1 MSTQDNR
8 DTKDRILDAAEHLFA
23 DHGFGATSMR
33 AITSE
38 AGVNLAAVNYHF
50 GTKEALIEAVFSR
63 RLGPLNRERLEAL
76 DRVDAMPAGDQTAE
90 RVIEAFVG
98 PAFRMRMRPEFGGE
112 TFMRLLGQTLGQ
124 PRGTVR
130 DIFRHQFDEIIRRF
144 TATLGRVRP
153 ELASEEILWRFLFM
167 IGSMAHV
174 MSMGDEVF
182 AMCGRCGSSH
192 DMETVVGRLV
202 PFLAAGLR
210 SPAPDGIE
218 P

>member
-1 MSTQDNR
+1 MRAHDQR
-8 DTKDRILDAAEHLFA
+8 DTKDRILDAAERLFA

-33 AITSE
+33 AITSDAE
-38 AGVNLAAVNYHF
+38 VNLAAINYHF
-50 GTKEALIEAVFSR
+50 GTKEALIEAVFAR
-63 RLGPLNRERLEAL
+63 RLGPLNRERLAAL
-76 DRVDAMPAGDQTAE
+76 DRVDAMPATDQTAE

-124 PRGTVR
+124 PRGPIR
-130 DIFRHQFDEIIRRF
+130 DIFTHQFDEIIRRF
-144 TATLGRVRP
+144 TSTLGRVRP
-153 ELASEEILWRFLFM
+153 DLAAEEILWRFLFM

-182 AMCGRCGSSH
+182 AMCGKCGSTH
-192 DMETVVGRLV
+192 DMESVVGRLV

-210 SPAPDGIE
+210 SPAPEGVE
-218 P
+218 S